1 MISLEDIVNDP
12 DFAEPF
18 SIERSSGA
26 FVMGVYEQTQNIV
39 KAYGVVTPSNPEEMQ
54 QVAEGDRLLGSI
66 TVKSSTQFLLSQ
78 TTAGGGQENVADVID
93 WNNDRYRV
101 VYLWPWQDFGYYKC
115 IANRIASA
123 NG

>member
-12 DFAEPF
+12 DFAEQF